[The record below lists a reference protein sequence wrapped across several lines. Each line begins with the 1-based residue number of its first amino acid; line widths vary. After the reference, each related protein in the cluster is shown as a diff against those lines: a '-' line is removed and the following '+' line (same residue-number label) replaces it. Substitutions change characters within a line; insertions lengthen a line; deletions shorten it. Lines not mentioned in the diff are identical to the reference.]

1 MPFTLSHPSAAL
13 PFWPLVR
20 RGYLPLAPFAIGAM
34 APDFEYL
41 VRLEPYALLSHTAR
55 GILIFCLPAGLAA
68 YVLWVMLLQPVSRAL
83 VALPPLPP
91 RLAASLGSWTL
102 VIFAIV
108 LGSTTHVAWDAL
120 THRDAWGPVLF
131 PALKHSAFV
140 VGGNR
145 VPWYNVLQLA
155 SSLLGGVIV
164 VWWLRAELTRHGRS
178 LHDLVAPA
186 RRRAWLA
193 LIAVSLAV
201 ATWNAPRH
209 GLMTHINQTKLILGR
224 FAVGALVGLA
234 IGVVA
239 LAILQR
245 MGRFR
250 IAEVRVASPRDA
262 LTGVPPIERA
272 GGFDD

>member
-1 MPFTLSHPSAAL
+1 
-13 PFWPLVR
+13 
-20 RGYLPLAPFAIGAM
+20 M

-41 VRLEPYALLSHTAR
+41 VRLEPYALLSHTAG
-55 GILIFCLPAGLAA
+55 GILVFCLPAGLAT

-102 VIFAIV
+102 VIFALA

-131 PALKHSAFV
+131 PALKRSAFV
-140 VGGNR
+140 VAGNR

-155 SSLLGGVIV
+155 SSLIGGAII

-178 LHDLVAPA
+178 LHDLVAPS

-209 GLMTHINQTKLILGR
+209 GLMTHIKPTKIILGR

-234 IGVVA
+234 IGLVA

-250 IAEVRVASPRDA
+250 IADVRVGLPKDV
-262 LTGVPPIERA
+262 LTGAPTERA